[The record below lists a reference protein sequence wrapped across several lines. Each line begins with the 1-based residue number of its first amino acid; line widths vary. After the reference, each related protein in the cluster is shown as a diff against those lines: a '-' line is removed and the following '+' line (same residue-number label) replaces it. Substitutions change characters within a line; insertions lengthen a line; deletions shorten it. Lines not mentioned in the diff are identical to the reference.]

1 MAFGIAE
8 SDALIRTWFFRKLLA
23 PPKPLPTGATAAD
36 KSVRPTPATYPG
48 NVGALLIKCRGLHA
62 GRGVPVRFFA

>member
-1 MAFGIAE
+1 MRSRMFLP
-8 SDALIRTWFFRKLLA
+8 SVS
-23 PPKPLPTGATAAD
+23 PPSKPLPGAATAAD

-62 GRGVPVRFFA
+62 GLRVHASFHA

>member
-1 MAFGIAE
+1 MRSRMSPQVSGRVKTIAQ
-8 SDALIRTWFFRKLLA
+8 SGKS
-23 PPKPLPTGATAAD
+23 AD

-62 GRGVPVRFFA
+62 SLRVHVRFLP